1 MEFRAKQ
8 ATYRMYEELRRH
20 ARELVYAAAQD
31 NANQET
37 KDVADKIYL
46 DFEE

>member
-20 ARELVYAAAQD
+20 ARELVYAASQD
-31 NANQET
+31 TNQET